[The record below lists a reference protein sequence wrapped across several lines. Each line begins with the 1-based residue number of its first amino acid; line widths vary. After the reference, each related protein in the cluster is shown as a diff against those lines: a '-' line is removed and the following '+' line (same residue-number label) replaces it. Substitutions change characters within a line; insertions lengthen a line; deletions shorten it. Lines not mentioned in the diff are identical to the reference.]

1 MMKIPLSELILLPD
15 LFTLFLN
22 EIRSFYTY
30 QSENQGD
37 DWDVQVDHIAHFQ
50 KQIFTLKKIYQLSKL
65 PNDQL
70 SEIHLLKLSE
80 LLYQQTLSFISH
92 FKNLFKE
99 QVNAIFYQKIRWCP
113 DPLIEKHYHQ
123 YKNQYDQIAIRLNLN
138 ASLKPNL
145 NDFLQNKQRYLK
157 RVWFFCAKPVW
168 MTLLD
173 LLKRNLFEL
182 FPHPTMKWAIAYA
195 LYEEA
200 SDCFKDPHQV
210 ENQSLIDASWTGIS
224 RLLSQSQTLPYY
236 PMIIQI
242 YKQML
247 ADDQEDFEIFSQAI
261 VQNLFQRELLTQHQ
275 NHPKTQIAIQTLV
288 FINHPI
294 LISLILNKI
303 NAQKPSEL
311 QMTLCE
317 VLFEL
322 LKQDELWLNKAFSYL
337 SPKQRQ
343 LLRMIKLPKFGFHV
357 YLEQGDYAKLLSIL
371 NHPKEAFLNLYL
383 TLATRSSQTL
393 DLNEDSLQILS
404 LNLIK
409 AKPQQ
414 FFKILISLPND
425 ILKSFLN
432 EQHISVLGLAHLKH
446 YLIKLLQSLLTQSH
460 PSVSIKQYDVKEN
473 TIIQSLTQAQ
483 QVMVN
488 DYIALL
494 DSKLIKRS
502 FRDQRSILLILFDL
516 LEDDLGLAI
525 FNEVMSCYQPSILN
539 ARRVRRVFELLIQLK
554 KIGVT
559 FEHTLSFMLQKS
571 HQDIKSLYVDLEFF
585 GRQHLFAWLQ
595 LDLLLLNEHE
605 EDHSIL
611 DHAFLPT
618 LMALYSSYVESPRLL
633 ECLKGMF
640 VSMISG
646 NFKSYKYQAMIENQ
660 SYVLS
665 HTQRHFWIKHVLS
678 FDFSKEPF
686 RLIALPDQKHFDY
699 VIRESDDPIEIAE
712 ASVFP
717 IETCL
722 SWRSGLNNR
731 SLLSFI
737 VDPHLKLI
745 LFSKW
750 ENTKKEQSKAT
761 LQKVARAFWRLSY
774 LDLYTPKV
782 SKLVLVLEPI
792 YSLKDHLALY
802 ACYLWLSL
810 SKAKSMLI
818 PMIVSIKDQAEAHQA
833 ASIRQEI
840 AKHFGYSLVRTQC
853 RLSLIG
859 SITGYEL
866 SDTLSCFDLPQ
877 AIGIEADVF
886 LFIPDWWE
894 KTQYQISEFQK

>member
-1 MMKIPLSELILLPD
+1 LI
-15 LFTLFLN
+15 
-22 EIRSFYTY
+22 SY
-30 QSENQGD
+30 
-37 DWDVQVDHIAHFQ
+37 
-50 KQIFTLKKIYQLSKL
+50 
-65 PNDQL
+65 
-70 SEIHLLKLSE
+70 
-80 LLYQQTLSFISH
+80 
-92 FKNLFKE
+92 FKNLFKD
-99 QVNAIFYQKIRWCP
+99 QVNTIFYQKIRWCP
-113 DPLIEKHYHQ
+113 DPFIEKNYDQ
-123 YKNQYDQIAIRLNLN
+123 YKNQYDQIIDKLNI
-138 ASLKPNL
+138 SLKPQL
-145 NDFLQNKQRYLK
+145 NDLLQNKQRYLK
-157 RVWFFCAKPVW
+157 RVWFFCAKPIW

-236 PMIIQI
+236 PIIIQI

-247 ADDQEDFEIFSQAI
+247 ADYEEDFDLFSQAV

-275 NHPKTQIAIQTLV
+275 NHAKTQLAIQTLI
-288 FINHPI
+288 FINHPMM
-294 LISLILNKI
+294 ISLILNKI

-317 VLFEL
+317 VLFTL
-322 LKQDELWLNKAFSYL
+322 LKQDELWLNKALAYL

-393 DLNEDSLQILS
+393 DLNEDSLQSLS
-404 LNLIK
+404 LNLAK
-409 AKPQQ
+409 EKPQQ
-414 FFKILISLPND
+414 FFKILISLPSD

-432 EQHISVLGLAHLKH
+432 EQHISVLSLDHLKH
-446 YLIKLLQSLLTQSH
+446 YLTKLLQSLLTQSH
-460 PSVSIKQYDVKEN
+460 PSVSIKQYDIKEN
-473 TIIQSLTQAQ
+473 AIIQSLSQAQ
-483 QVMVN
+483 QVMMN

-502 FRDQRSILLILFDL
+502 YRDQRSILLILFDL

-554 KIGVT
+554 KIGVR

-585 GRQHLFAWLQ
+585 GRQHLFDWLQ
-595 LDLLLLNEHE
+595 LDLLLLNAHE

-611 DHAFLPT
+611 EHAFLPI

-633 ECLKGMF
+633 ECLKGVF

-660 SYVLS
+660 SYINN
-665 HTQRHFWIKHVLS
+665 HTQRHFWIKHVLYL
-678 FDFSKEPF
+678 DFSKEPF
-686 RLIALPDQKHFDY
+686 RLIALSEQKQFDY
-699 VIRESDDPIEIAE
+699 VVRESDDPIEIAE

-722 SWRSGLNNR
+722 SWRNGLNNR

-750 ENTKKEQSKAT
+750 ENTKGENTKKEATKAT

-774 LDLYTPKV
+774 LDLYAPKV

-818 PMIVSIKDQAEAHQA
+818 PMVVSIKDQADAPQA
-833 ASIRQEI
+833 PSIRQEI
-840 AKHFGYSLVRTQC
+840 ATHFGYSVVRTQC

-877 AIGIEADVF
+877 AIGIEADVY